1 MDKRNILLPKDLKGY
16 VDAKVASGEYADASD
31 VVRHGIRLLME
42 DEANRLE
49 WFRVAIAEGDA
60 DIRAGRTFSSAEVRE
75 KLALRQATGPGSHK
89 NPGGDSVS

>member
-1 MDKRNILLPKDLKGY
+1 MDKRTILLPKDLKGY

-49 WFRVAIAEGDA
+49 WLRVAIAEGDA
-60 DIRAGRTFSSAEVRE
+60 AICAGKTFSSAEVRE
-75 KLALRQATGPGSHK
+75 RLALHRASVAGPHR
-89 NPGGDSVS
+89 NTDGDSVS